1 MYLKKKKKNR
11 TELPYLIRGTYKIP
25 KLTSYLL
32 VKGWMLS
39 PKTRNK
45 TRIATLAISIQYFS
59 GEPNHSRQE
68 DEMKGIQ
75 MERKK

>member
-1 MYLKKKKKNR
+1 MYFKKKKEEAI
-11 TELPYLIRGTYKIP
+11 TELPYLIKGTYKIP

-39 PKTRNK
+39 PKIRNK

-59 GEPNHSRQE
+59 R
-68 DEMKGIQ
+68 D
-75 MERKK
+75 